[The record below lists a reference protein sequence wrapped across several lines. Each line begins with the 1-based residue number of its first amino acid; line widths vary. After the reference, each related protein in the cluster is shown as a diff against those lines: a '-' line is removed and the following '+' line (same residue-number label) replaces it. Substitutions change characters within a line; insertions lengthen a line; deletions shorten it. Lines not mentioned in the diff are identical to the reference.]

1 MESTIR
7 GRIVV
12 AGTLA
17 AIAAAGAVIGGQPG
31 SARAETTAGHV
42 QASIKWGAC
51 PELAPGAKR
60 DPRQTCGTVK
70 VPLDYRR
77 PNGETITVAVS
88 RITTAKPGKK
98 RGVLLFNPGGP
109 GLQGLDMPGKMAPTL
124 PKPVLDS
131 YDLIGFD
138 ARGVGHST
146 PMSCGLSGAGLLTL
160 FPYPSAGGSIKG
172 NVTAARAVAQQCAT
186 VGDRLRFFTSA
197 NTARDMDR
205 IRQAL
210 GARKISY
217 WGQSFGTYLG
227 AVYTSLFPRN
237 TDRMVLEGNVDPN
250 KAWAKM
256 LNNWNQ
262 GMNDRF
268 PDAAR
273 VAAADDANLK
283 LGGTVDKVTG
293 TFLKLADR
301 LDRKPAAVP
310 GTPAAINGALLRG
323 ITYQML
329 QHNETL
335 VPLTQLWKAAADL
348 SAGKAPTDAGVAVLR
363 QVFADTPATPGVPAD
378 NQVTMALA
386 MICGDTTWSRDV
398 DSYAAATK
406 AARAKYPLSAGMPN
420 NITPCAFWAKKP
432 IEPLVKVTSHGPRN
446 VLILQNRRDN
456 ATPWAAG
463 RGMRKALGGRAG
475 FVGVEHG
482 GHFAYGTGST
492 CADKATVAFLTKGT
506 LPVKDLSCDGPQS

>member
-1 MESTIR
+1 
-7 GRIVV
+7 
-12 AGTLA
+12 
-17 AIAAAGAVIGGQPG
+17 
-31 SARAETTAGHV
+31 
-42 QASIKWGAC
+42 
-51 PELAPGAKR
+51 
-60 DPRQTCGTVK
+60 
-70 VPLDYRR
+70 
-77 PNGETITVAVS
+77 
-88 RITTAKPGKK
+88 
-98 RGVLLFNPGGP
+98 
-109 GLQGLDMPGKMAPTL
+109 
-124 PKPVLDS
+124 
-131 YDLIGFD
+131 
-138 ARGVGHST
+138 
-146 PMSCGLSGAGLLTL
+146 
-160 FPYPSAGGSIKG
+160 
-172 NVTAARAVAQQCAT
+172 
-186 VGDRLRFFTSA
+186 
-197 NTARDMDR
+197 
-205 IRQAL
+205 
-210 GARKISY
+210 
-217 WGQSFGTYLG
+217 
-227 AVYTSLFPRN
+227 
-237 TDRMVLEGNVDPN
+237 MVLEGNVDPN
-250 KAWAKM
+250 KVWAKM

-283 LGGTVDKVTG
+283 LGGTVDKVTD
-293 TFLKLADR
+293 TFLTLADR

-310 GTPAAINGALLRG
+310 GTPAAISGALLRG

-335 VPLTQLWKAAADL
+335 APLTQLWKAAADL

-363 QVFADTPATPGVPAD
+363 QVFAETPATPGVPAD

-398 DSYAAATK
+398 DSYAKATK

-420 NITPCAFWAKKP
+420 NITPCAFWANKP

-492 CADKATVAFLTKGT
+492 CADQATVAFLTKGT
-506 LPVKDLSCDGPQS
+506 LPAKDLSCAGPQS

>member
-1 MESTIR
+1 MGSTIR
-7 GRIVV
+7 VRIVV

-17 AIAAAGAVIGGQPG
+17 ASAVTGAVIGGQPA
-31 SARAETTAGHV
+31 SARAEAAAGHV
-42 QASIKWGAC
+42 QTSIKWGDC
-51 PELAPGAKR
+51 PKLAPGAKR

-77 PNGETITVAVS
+77 PNGESITVAVS
-88 RITTAKPGKK
+88 KIATAKRGKK
-98 RGVLLFNPGGP
+98 RGDLLFNPGGP
-109 GLQGLDMPGKMAPTL
+109 GLQGLDMPGQKALTL

-160 FPYPSAGGSIKG
+160 FPYPGAGGSIKG
-172 NVTAARAVAQQCAT
+172 NVTSARAVAKQCAT
-186 VGDRLRFFTSA
+186 VGDKLRFFTSA

-237 TDRMVLEGNVDPN
+237 TDRMVLEGNVDPS

-273 VAAADDANLK
+273 VAAANDAG
-283 LGGTVDKVTG
+283 LGLGDTVDEVTD

-310 GTPAAINGALLRG
+310 GAPVAISGALLRG
-323 ITYQML
+323 VTYQML

-335 VPLTQLWKAAADL
+335 DPLTRFWKAAADL
-348 SAGKAPTDAGVAVLR
+348 SAGKAPTGADAAVLR

-386 MICGDTTWSRDV
+386 MICGDTTWSHDV
-398 DSYAAATK
+398 DSYADATA

-420 NITPCAFWAKKP
+420 NITPCAFWSKKP

-475 FVGVEHG
+475 FVGLDHG

-492 CADKATVAFLTKGT
+492 CADKATVAFLAKGT
-506 LPVKDLSCDGPQS
+506 LPAKDLSCDGPQS